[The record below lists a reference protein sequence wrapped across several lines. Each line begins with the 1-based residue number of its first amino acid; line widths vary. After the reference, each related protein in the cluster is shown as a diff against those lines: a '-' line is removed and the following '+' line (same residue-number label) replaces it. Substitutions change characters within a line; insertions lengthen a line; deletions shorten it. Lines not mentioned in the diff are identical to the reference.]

1 MALIGSWVYG
11 ENEGFGGQDTFLTD
25 ISADGSLIVGT
36 AVHGADYSKEAVLF
50 TGDGEFVRWLGK
62 LNGVDTGSHR
72 ISANGEF
79 VVGGSTSTN
88 GFAPTA
94 FFWSN
99 ATGMLDLGDGPWVGG
114 ASYHLWDTI
123 SVSNNGIVVGSNNQR
138 PFIWDIENGRRSLED
153 ELQHWGIDLDGW
165 RLTNVVDISAD
176 GHTLLGTAYKE
187 NVGGEAFVVSNLPKL
202 IVNAADYNDDG
213 IVDAADYTV
222 WRDTMGEEVT
232 PRSGADGDADGY
244 IGLHG
249 LRSLDITLW
258 VVRRGR
264 VRGRRH
270 PRTHHPATSPLGHG
284 SRTASSAVRVILR
297 HTSKGCASFASEGEK
312 LALAGETG

>member
-1 MALIGSWVYG
+1 MGAIWDGPLASWVYG

-62 LNGVDTGSHR
+62 LNGVDTGAHR

-79 VVGGSTSTN
+79 VVGGTNSTS
-88 GFAPTA
+88 A

-99 ATGMLDLGDGPWVGG
+99 ATGMLDLGDGPSVGG
-114 ASYHLWDTI
+114 GWHPVLDTI

-165 RLTNVVDISAD
+165 RLTSVVDISAD
-176 GHTLLGTAYKE
+176 GHTLLGMVDKD
-187 NVGGEAFVVSNLPKL
+187 NVRPEAFVVSNLPKL
-202 IVNAADYNDDG
+202 VVNVADYNDDG
-213 IVDAADYTV
+213 FVDAADYTR
-222 WRDTMGEEVT
+222 WRDTMGETVT
-232 PRSGADGDADGY
+232 PETGADGDGDGFV
-244 IGLHG
+244 GLHDYG
-249 LRSLDITLW
+249 VW
-258 VVRRGR
+258 
-264 VRGRRH
+264 
-270 PRTHHPATSPLGHG
+270 TSHFGW
-284 SRTASSAVRVILR
+284 SV
-297 HTSKGCASFASEGEK
+297 EGESEADAIPEPSCLLLVLMAWPGL
-312 LALAGETG
+312 LARRYR